1 MCFKDVPSFNVKE
14 GVKLIDMLVD
24 NKICT
29 SKREAREFIQ
39 NGAISINGKKC
50 QEQDKIITKDLFIDG
65 TFVVVKRGKKNYYL
79 GRCN

>member
-29 SKREAREFIQ
+29 SKREAREFLKTSS
-39 NGAISINGKKC
+39 ISINDKKVT
-50 QEQDKIITKDLFIDG
+50 EEEMLITKDIAIEGELLVI
-65 TFVVVKRGKKNYYL
+65 KRGKKKNFI
-79 GRCN
+79 GKIS